1 MTMGRVILL
10 FAFCSTIG
18 LSPNLRGHTVKRNQA
33 SRIFSYVK
41 SHVPNACRVP
51 NESLG
56 IDKVAGHYTD
66 LPPGMPSLGFD
77 DLYLFPDET
86 YFYIEWTD
94 VFPTTITD
102 KGTWAFNDDLIE
114 LHSDKSLPNGESRRN
129 DKYLPLYIDNNETS
143 PMLLLGTGG
152 DFSYFKKNAKTND
165 EFMLILCTYNR
176 KEDFGSS
183 EFKQSKREI
192 YEKFWRPQRV
202 R

>member
-10 FAFCSTIG
+10 FAFCLTIG
-18 LSPNLRGHTVKRNQA
+18 LSPNLGGHSVKRNQA

-41 SHVPNACRVP
+41 SRVPNACRVP

-66 LPPGMPSLGFD
+66 LPPGMHSLGFN

-102 KGTWAFNDDLIE
+102 KGNWAFNDDLIE

-129 DKYLPLYIDNNETS
+129 GKYLPLYIDNNKRP

-165 EFMLILCTYNR
+165 EFMLILCAYNR

-192 YEKFWRPQRV
+192 YEKFWRPERLK
-202 R
+202 